1 MPDTDEY
8 RAVFHLPRDSI
19 RAAPM
24 SDLLSHFDTQ
34 IQNQEQ
40 LLREREQELEQLRRQ
55 RDRLGE
61 LARQRDELHAQLRA
75 IESEISLTERTM
87 STSLNR
93 FGARFDAVPA
103 LPPPPATVTPA
114 AAAARITEPPAP
126 ESKPTTLRDEIKKV
140 LRAARAP
147 MSGPEIAEKIKAGG
161 YKTSSVNFA
170 NIVKKHLNE
179 MDEVTHVRGEGY
191 KLKKA

>member
-1 MPDTDEY
+1 
-8 RAVFHLPRDSI
+8 
-19 RAAPM
+19 M

-75 IESEISLTERTM
+75 IESEMSLTERTM
-87 STSLNR
+87 STSLSR
-93 FGARFDAVPA
+93 FGARFDVASSA
-103 LPPPPATVTPA
+103 SPPPAAAPVAPV
-114 AAAARITEPPAP
+114 AAAARITEPPTP
-126 ESKPTTLRDEIKKV
+126 VESKPTTLRDEIKKV
-140 LRAARAP
+140 LRASRGP
-147 MSGPEIAEKIKAGG
+147 LSGPEIADKIKAGG
-161 YKTSSVNFA
+161 YKTSSANFA

-191 KLKKA
+191 KLKK